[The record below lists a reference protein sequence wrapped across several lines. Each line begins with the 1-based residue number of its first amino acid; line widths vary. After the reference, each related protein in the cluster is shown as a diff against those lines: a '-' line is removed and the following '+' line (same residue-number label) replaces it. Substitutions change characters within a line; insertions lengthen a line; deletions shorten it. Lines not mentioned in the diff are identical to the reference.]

1 LINLYNVVATPQTTG
16 DQVMTIVP
24 IGSLIV
30 QVPPSDTPQFAQ
42 ELSAV
47 LEKQIRQVIGRCLE
61 EVLESEVEGWLGRK
75 RHVRRR
81 RTKGQRVEIRC
92 SRCFSQERRRFRRN
106 GHYQRRLDTRWGRV
120 KVHVPQ
126 VVCVCGGNVRL
137 SFRTMR
143 RGQRIWHD
151 LEWEAVMEYER
162 GLSYRQIKSSWDQRL
177 GSSVGLRTLNQ
188 RVLALDC
195 DGLPTRPWIQGEV
208 PPIVRLDGIWI
219 TVMFPTGKTR
229 TDRLGRK
236 RLVKKAKK
244 VPILAAQGVCPVSEK
259 TTLLAWVRAD
269 GEDTASWQR
278 FLEQLYEAG
287 LTPENGLALLVADG
301 GPGLLAARE
310 NVYWTTPLQRCVFHK
325 LRNLAQAFIWPADLD
340 RQAGRR
346 QRIQFLRQAARIWQA
361 PTETEARRR
370 CAAFSQH
377 WQALQPKAIRTL
389 HNDFDET
396 LTFYALQDM
405 AADRNEVWAAHL
417 LRTTSPLERTFREFR
432 RRYRLAVLFHSE
444 AGARAVTS
452 QLAARFS

>member
-1 LINLYNVVATPQTTG
+1 
-16 DQVMTIVP
+16 
-24 IGSLIV
+24 
-30 QVPPSDTPQFAQ
+30 
-42 ELSAV
+42 
-47 LEKQIRQVIGRCLE
+47 
-61 EVLESEVEGWLGRK
+61 
-75 RHVRRR
+75 
-81 RTKGQRVEIRC
+81 
-92 SRCFSQERRRFRRN
+92 
-106 GHYQRRLDTRWGRV
+106 
-120 KVHVPQ
+120 
-126 VVCVCGGNVRL
+126 
-137 SFRTMR
+137 
-143 RGQRIWHD
+143 
-151 LEWEAVMEYER
+151 
-162 GLSYRQIKSSWDQRL
+162 
-177 GSSVGLRTLNQ
+177 
-188 RVLALDC
+188 VLALDC